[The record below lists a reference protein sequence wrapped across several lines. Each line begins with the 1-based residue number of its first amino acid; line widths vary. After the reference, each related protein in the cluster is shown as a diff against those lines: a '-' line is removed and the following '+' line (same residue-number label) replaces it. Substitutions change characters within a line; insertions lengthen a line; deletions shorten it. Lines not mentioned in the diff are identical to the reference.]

1 MQSLSKLQWHL
12 FTEILKSSKIHMK
25 TQKIQMA
32 KAIMRKNKAGNIT
45 LSDFKIVWQWH
56 KNRQTNGMELRAQK

>member
-1 MQSLSKLQWHL
+1 
-12 FTEILKSSKIHMK
+12 
-25 TQKIQMA
+25 MA